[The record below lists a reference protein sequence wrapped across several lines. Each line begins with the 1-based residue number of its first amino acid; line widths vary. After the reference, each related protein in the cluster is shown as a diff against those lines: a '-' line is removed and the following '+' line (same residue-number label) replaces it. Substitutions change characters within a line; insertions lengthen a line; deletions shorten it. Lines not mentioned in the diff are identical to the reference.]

1 MNLASTTL
9 PLRPQAESNPTSPEN
24 LDASHNFPN
33 SILCQYTNEPLPEV
47 VLRNES
53 SLDNLGNISNGN
65 QYTYEPSEEPVVD
78 SHGHVLGEGT
88 IINPINPVRI
98 PYLSK
103 NVAKRIGNTSEK
115 RGPIILLLNVIQCS
129 EWLINPRKC

>member
-9 PLRPQAESNPTSPEN
+9 PLRPRAESNPTSSEN

-33 SILCQYTNEPLPEV
+33 SILSQHTNEPLPEV
-47 VLRNES
+47 VLRNEP
-53 SLDNLGNISNGN
+53 SLEDLSNISNVN

-78 SHGHVLGEGT
+78 SHGHVLGEGN

-103 NVAKRIGNTSEK
+103 NVAECIDYTSEE
-115 RGPIILLLNVIQCS
+115 RGPIILLLNAIHYS

>member
-9 PLRPQAESNPTSPEN
+9 PLRPRAESNPTSPEN

-33 SILCQYTNEPLPEV
+33 SILSQYTNEPEV

-53 SLDNLGNISNGN
+53 SQGDIGNISNVN
-65 QYTYEPSEEPVVD
+65 QYTYGPSEEPVVD
-78 SHGHVLGEGT
+78 SHGHILEEGN
-88 IINPINPVRI
+88 IINPINPVGILHLAENVAERI
-98 PYLSK
+98 GYTSK
-103 NVAKRIGNTSEK
+103 N
-115 RGPIILLLNVIQCS
+115 RGPIILLLNAIQCS